1 VTAYRS
7 CREVTAHPLI
17 DRVGGSGAACRLRRN
32 GNPIDQRMGGPS
44 PSPLD
49 VSPGRPNST

>member
-1 VTAYRS
+1 MHGPVTPYGRKRTVPLRRS
-7 CREVTAHPLI
+7 RQP
-17 DRVGGSGAACRLRRN
+17 RRRN